1 MAFSSFYF
9 YHENKQ
15 LNTMLLLD
23 RATELLL
30 ENRLREAEFMFKQV
44 LKQNPKNGKA
54 LFGLGRICMRLEQY
68 DNAIYYLKRAC
79 EHLPKML
86 DPLYALAD
94 AFIAVGSPV
103 DAKTV
108 LEYALSVARHNAQV
122 HYHLGQFYLD
132 HGFIDN
138 AYQVFQK
145 GLECPST
152 GVSIFIIFELMQ
164 LAPTNEIPALMEK
177 LTEFEGKYEHPK
189 FQIIAY
195 HAFATAHQALGEYKE
210 AFEFYDQAN
219 KLQLEQCEF
228 KTADMVPFFNRLLE
242 TCNSDFFDKPID
254 KVKSTFTPVFIVGL
268 PRTGSTLLEQILT
281 QHSQVGSIGESIIIS
296 DKIVPYLEMRT
307 ERDFPECIY
316 ETTTSMLDYCRSVYV
331 DEVKKNRV
339 QEEAVINKLPANFQ
353 NIGLI
358 YKIFPNARFIHLT
371 RDFRANAWSV
381 YSNHFAENE
390 PYFCSLTEFQLYADI
405 EQQVMEHFSSHLNK
419 SIFHVSYETLID
431 DPERTIQKLLNF
443 IYLKYEPEC
452 MDFYKSRSKVST
464 LSKTQVRQPIH
475 SRSLTRWQAFET
487 YIEKE
492 LGQLTPKKN

>member
-1 MAFSSFYF
+1 
-9 YHENKQ
+9 
-15 LNTMLLLD
+15 MLLLD

-44 LKQNPKNGKA
+44 LKQNPTNGKA

-108 LEYALSVARHNAQV
+108 LEYALSVARHNAQI

-138 AYQVFQK
+138 AYQVFKK
-145 GLECPST
+145 GLECPES
-152 GVSIFIIFELMQ
+152 GVSVFMIFELLQ
-164 LAPTNEIPALMEK
+164 LASSSEIPDLMARLER
-177 LTEFEGKYEHPK
+177 FDGKFEHPK
-189 FQIIAY
+189 FQIVTY
-195 HAFATAHQALGEYKE
+195 HAFATAHQALGDNKE
-210 AFEFYDQAN
+210 AFEYYKKAN
-219 KLQLEQCEF
+219 ELQLTQCEF
-228 KTADMVPFFNRLLE
+228 RTADMLPFYNRLLA
-242 TCNSDFFDKPID
+242 TCDEDFFSKPTD

-281 QHSQVGSIGESIIIS
+281 QHSQVGTIGESIVLS

-307 ERDFPECIY
+307 ERPFPDCIY
-316 ETTTSMLDYCRSVYV
+316 EPSTSMLDYCRSVYV
-331 DEVKKNRV
+331 DEIKKSRV

-358 YKIFPNARFIHLT
+358 YRIFPNARIIHLT
-371 RDFRANAWSV
+371 RDFMANAWSV

-390 PYFCSLTEFQLYADI
+390 PYFCSLPEFKLYSEI
-405 EQQVMEHFSSHLNK
+405 EQQVMFHFSSHLKRNV
-419 SIFHVSYETLID
+419 FNVSYEKLID
-431 DPERTIQKLLNF
+431 DPERTIQKILNF

-452 MDFYKSRSKVST
+452 MEFYKSRSKVST

-475 SRSLTRWQAFET
+475 NRSLNRWQAFEKE
-487 YIEKE
+487 IEKE
-492 LGQLTPKKN
+492 LTQPE